1 MRYGRHLRMALTIA
15 SISFSY
21 VDKVKAEGLRASLKY
36 AIGWPYCDKIA
47 LMPTPQASHS
57 ITKD

>member
-1 MRYGRHLRMALTIA
+1 MRYGHHLRMALTIA

-36 AIGWPYCDKIA
+36 AISWPCYDKIA
-47 LMPTPQASHS
+47 SMPTPQASHS